1 MNETISK
8 TISFA
13 VTVLV
18 LLIVGIVVYGVY
30 IMPDTEKINIAKI
43 FVNILAAVLAI
54 AAIVACA
61 IAIVFA
67 INLVRAVITPGR
79 QFDPN
84 SFAGKIEG
92 AIEHKDNKGGVSQG
106 ERRQITQTTQN
117 NGQRPNNVAL
127 PVNNQRRTQPSTT
140 DRNMDFL
147 DE

>member
-92 AIEHKDNKGGVSQG
+92 AIEHKDNKGGVSLSQG
-106 ERRQITQTTQN
+106 DRRQITQN
-117 NGQRPNNVAL
+117 NGQRPNNVAI
-127 PVNNQRRTQPSTT
+127 PVNNQRRTQSPTT
-140 DRNMDFL
+140 DRSMDFL